1 MVITPLLFS
10 LPTFKYF
17 YLSTKIQFYQV
28 IQEMKNVLI
37 AVRN

>member
-1 MVITPLLFS
+1 MVITPPLFS
-10 LPTFKYF
+10 LPTLNTF

>member
-10 LPTFKYF
+10 LPLNTF